1 MIIVDIS
8 LGAISEAVIAALL
21 ILLKGNID
29 GDMKLYAMMSKI
41 IFWICVRILSFLSKG
56 KVEVTDKNFYAL
68 ILTIAAGINIIWVIL
83 LLKISERSVDGDIR
97 SGILLLVF
105 VILFLDIIV
114 FKLCAAGTTAPSFLL
129 PVWTIQTQWYGR
141 WNWAAMIS

>member
-1 MIIVDIS
+1 MGYHCCLDTSYYDGGFFFYIFII
-8 LGAISEAVIAALL
+8 
-21 ILLKGNID
+21 
-29 GDMKLYAMMSKI
+29 
-41 IFWICVRILSFLSKG
+41 

-114 FKLCAAGTTAPSFLL
+114 FKLYILYQEHKRTEQKNR
-129 PVWTIQTQWYGR
+129 V
-141 WNWAAMIS
+141 

>member
-1 MIIVDIS
+1 MMIIVDIS

-41 IFWICVRILSFLSKG
+41 IFWICVRILSFLSKV

-114 FKLCAAGTTAPSFLL
+114 FKLYILYQEHKRTYQKKIEYEHQL
-129 PVWTIQTQWYGR
+129 
-141 WNWAAMIS
+141 